1 MGPTVGR
8 LSGMTK
14 RTMSNQTINL
24 DDQLYQYLLD
34 VSLREDPVLEALR
47 TETARMDRS
56 IMQIAPEQGQ
66 FMALLAKLTGT
77 KRYIEVGVF
86 TGYSSLVIAKSL
98 PQDGEI
104 IACDVSEEWTS
115 VAQRYWQMAGVD
127 EMIHLHLAPADQT
140 LQSLLDEGQAE
151 SFDLSFID
159 ADKTN
164 YATYYEL
171 VLQLLKP
178 GGLVLIDNVLW
189 SGDVA
194 DPANQ
199 EDDTVALRALNEA
212 LLSDRRVDI
221 SMVPIGDGL
230 TMARK
235 L

>member
-1 MGPTVGR
+1 
-8 LSGMTK
+8 
-14 RTMSNQTINL
+14 MSNQTINL
-24 DDQLYQYLLD
+24 DDKLYQYLLD
-34 VSLREDPVLEALR
+34 VSLREDPVLKALR
-47 TETARMDRS
+47 DETAQMDRS

-66 FMALLAKLTGT
+66 FMAMLAMLTNT
-77 KRYIEVGVF
+77 RRYIEVGVF
-86 TGYSSLVIAKSL
+86 TGYSSLVVAKAL

-115 VAQRYWQMAGVD
+115 VARRYWRKAGVD
-127 EMIHLHLAPADQT
+127 EKIKLHLAPADQT
-140 LQSLLDEGQAE
+140 LQALLDQGQAE
-151 SFDLSFID
+151 SFDLAFID

-164 YATYYEL
+164 YATYFEL
-171 VLQLLKP
+171 VLQLLRP

-189 SGDVA
+189 DGAVA
-194 DPANQ
+194 DPSNQ

-212 LLSDRRVDI
+212 LLTDQRVDI